1 MDTLTVPATVRD
13 TLGDA
18 GSDGLVT
25 MFADAHRIA
34 TGSFER
40 RVVEASASVDRKITE
55 ASASLDRK
63 MTEAS
68 VSFDRKVADAS
79 ASFERRLG
87 EETSKLRLEMAGL
100 KFDLL
105 KWNFFFWVGQLAA
118 MTAIMSLLLRGVR

>member
-40 RVVEASASVDRKITE
+40 RVVEASASFDRKI
-55 ASASLDRK
+55 
-63 MTEAS
+63 TEAS